1 MKIAAAAVVLT
12 SLAIAFPTAPSSAQD
27 TPSQGGQP
35 GQNEGGQG
43 GGSQGGGQQR
53 GGPGGSREGWRGG
66 ARGGAASAMNVEGA
80 MKGMNRT
87 LKAMKAAIGDAT
99 KKAEC
104 LKLVSEMQRDCA
116 AAKSMPLPVAYTKG
130 AADDAAK
137 QKLEAE
143 YAADLR
149 KLMRALLDLEDAIVA
164 DTAEEAK
171 ALLAKIEEQREH
183 SHKELGV
190 D

>member
-1 MKIAAAAVVLT
+1 MKIAAIVASVSVALATAAAT
-12 SLAIAFPTAPSSAQD
+12 AQD
-27 TPSQGGQP
+27 APSQGGQQ
-35 GQNEGGQG
+35 GQKEGG
-43 GGSQGGGQQR
+43 QGGGQQR
-53 GGPGGSREGWRGG
+53 GGQGGGRGG
-66 ARGGAASAMNVEGA
+66 QRGGAAGAAANVEGA
-80 MKGMNRT
+80 MKGMNRG
-87 LKAMKAAIGDAT
+87 LKAIKAAVGDAA
-99 KKAEC
+99 KKAEA

-116 AAKSMPLPVAYTKG
+116 AAKSMPLPAAYTKG

-143 YAADLR
+143 YAADMR
-149 KLMRALLDLEDAIVA
+149 KLMRSLLDLEDAIAA
-164 DTAEEAK
+164 DKADEAK

>member
-1 MKIAAAAVVLT
+1 
-12 SLAIAFPTAPSSAQD
+12 
-27 TPSQGGQP
+27 
-35 GQNEGGQG
+35 
-43 GGSQGGGQQR
+43 
-53 GGPGGSREGWRGG
+53 
-66 ARGGAASAMNVEGA
+66 MNVEGA
-80 MKGMNRT
+80 MKGMNRA
-87 LKAMKAAIGDAT
+87 LKAVKAAIGDAT

-116 AAKSMPLPVAYTKG
+116 AAKSMPLPAAYTKG
-130 AADDAAK
+130 AAADDAAK
-137 QKLEAE
+137 QRLEAE